1 MKSISIYNYFDY
13 RKYLDDYYKTEKA
26 AKPYFSYRYFMKK
39 AGFNSSGSYS
49 RIVDGTVNM
58 TQRLIPKYAKG
69 LALSE
74 KETEYLELMVLYD
87 RGKTV
92 EAKQQ
97 IFDQM
102 VPYLPNKTK
111 RLKNDQ
117 RDYYSHWFNVVIR
130 ESLSIVNIG
139 DDNHGDMAYYLEPQ
153 VRTSEVKSAIRTL
166 SNLGLIAKNADG
178 FWKACDSGVMSGSEI
193 GPLHIHNFQFQMM
206 DLAKE
211 SLGRFVRGQ
220 RSVSTKT
227 FSVSNN
233 AFEEIK
239 KKIAKV
245 HKEIE
250 EIIIADENEGR
261 VYEMNLQLFPVTKE
275 MKR

>member
-1 MKSISIYNYFDY
+1 MKSISIYDYFDY
-13 RKYLDDYYKTEKA
+13 RKYLSDYYTTEKA
-26 AKPYFSYRYFMKK
+26 AKPHFSYRYFMKK

-58 TQRLIPKYAKG
+58 TQKLIPKYASG
-69 LALSE
+69 LGLNV
-74 KETEYLELMVLYD
+74 KETEYFEFMVLYD
-87 RGKTV
+87 RAKTA

-102 VPYLPNKTK
+102 LTYLPNKTK
-111 RLKNDQ
+111 RLKNNQ
-117 RDYYSHWFNVVIR
+117 RDYYSHWYNVVIR
-130 ESLSIVNIG
+130 ESLAVLSIT
-139 DDNHGDMAYYLEPQ
+139 DDTISDMAYYLDPQ
-153 VRTSEVKSAIRTL
+153 IRTSDVKQAIKTL
-166 SNLGLIAKNADG
+166 NNLGLIEKDCHG
-178 FWKACDSGVMSGSEI
+178 YWRACDSGLMSGCEI

-227 FSVSNN
+227 FSVSSN

-245 HKEIE
+245 HKDIE
-250 EIIIADENEGR
+250 EIIISDENEGR
-261 VYEMNLQLFPVTKE
+261 VYQMNLQLFPVTKE
-275 MKR
+275 KRK